1 VGRKMVGVYELKT
14 GDFSVSVTNWGA
26 TITSVVLPDSKGA
39 FRLSSDPL
47 SKNPSMASVLCAVRV
62 RLLVH
67 RHQRIYSASPTSFA
81 GNLADVVLGYD
92 TIGGYVVSSRITLL
106 PFLLT

>member
-1 VGRKMVGVYELKT
+1 MVGVYELKA

-39 FRLSSDPL
+39 LAFDFPLIPSLSL
-47 SKNPSMASVLCAVRV
+47 SLPKNPSMASVVVLCAVRV
-62 RLLVH
+62 RLVVH
-67 RHQRIYSASPTSFA
+67 RESPASLLCASPTSFA

-92 TIGGYVVSSRITLL
+92 TIGGYVVSS
-106 PFLLT
+106 